1 MDVKTRLFSTLL
13 ESAAKHPVTPE
24 DVMLCIK
31 PGGLR
36 AKRELK
42 KGELTLVPAIPS
54 VARIVSDE
62 KQGLNLNC
70 EITRKDETFKFYIR
84 SVPQPSKA
92 FKEWKDEF
100 LSPFFSVRP
109 TAVEEEANMIFQT
122 VEHKGI
128 SFQVLV
134 NKRKVNAFGHLFFFE
149 AKAEK
154 KALQNATV
162 VVEEE
167 KEEKGKEGKEEKGKE
182 RKEGERSQPSKRRR
196 TTR

>member
-1 MDVKTRLFSTLL
+1 M
-13 ESAAKHPVTPE
+13 
-24 DVMLCIK
+24 
-31 PGGLR
+31 
-36 AKRELK
+36 
-42 KGELTLVPAIPS
+42 
-54 VARIVSDE
+54 
-62 KQGLNLNC
+62 
-70 EITRKDETFKFYIR
+70 
-84 SVPQPSKA
+84 PQPNKA

-167 KEEKGKEGKEEKGKE
+167 KEEKGKEDKEEKGKE